1 MKYTKGSIG
10 RIFLLK
16 FEDDDIVLN
25 ELDRF
30 ARHEKLK
37 AATFIFLGALK
48 KGHIVTGPKK
58 PVIPPEPNWKKFKD
72 GWEVMGVG
80 TIFMNKKGPQ
90 IHIHTSMGK
99 SKFVRELTASLQE
112 RLLKAVQH
120 MPADWDGIEIRKYL
134 QDMLEDAN
142 VEVAMRGNTGRGR
155 AYANER
161 ATNSKL

>member
-1 MKYTKGSIG
+1 MRYTRGSIG

-25 ELDRF
+25 ELDKF

-80 TIFMNKKGPQ
+80 TIFTNKKGPQ
-90 IHIHTSMGK
+90 IHIHASMGK
-99 SKFVRELTASLQE
+99 KDKVITGCVRKDSKAFLVIEAIVFELKGVKATKAIDPKTGLN
-112 RLLKAVQH
+112 LLN
-120 MPADWDGIEIRKYL
+120 IL
-134 QDMLEDAN
+134 
-142 VEVAMRGNTGRGR
+142 
-155 AYANER
+155 
-161 ATNSKL
+161 